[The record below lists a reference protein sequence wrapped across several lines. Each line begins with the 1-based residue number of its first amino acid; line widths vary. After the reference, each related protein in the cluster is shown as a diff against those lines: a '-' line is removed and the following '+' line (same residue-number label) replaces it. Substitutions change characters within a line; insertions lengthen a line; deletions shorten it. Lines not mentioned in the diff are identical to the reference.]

1 MVRKERQEQRGKSKG
16 KGKLNI
22 IENWQ
27 EEAQGDEH
35 ADGWTWNDEQAE
47 EWWKAAGDQN
57 GSSSVQWT
65 NANDQ
70 TAREPEGPIGG
81 LEMNSIE
88 TKYIEQD
95 ELGQNWLRLNY
106 DSGAAVTA
114 LPLAI
119 AGDLPLE
126 KCGEFR
132 VASGAVNPKLGK
144 IKVKSMDE
152 SGMERT
158 VR

>member
-1 MVRKERQEQRGKSKG
+1 MLCVGKCGKSGHHEKDCKQKWTQNKEWSGKKGKSKGKSKG
-16 KGKLNI
+16 KGKLNS

-27 EEAQGDEH
+27 EDAQGDEH

-57 GSSSVQWT
+57 GSSSAQWT

-70 TAREPEGPIGG
+70 TAWEPEGPIGG
-81 LEMNSIE
+81 LEINSIV

-95 ELGQNWLRLNY
+95 ELGQNWLRLNH

-114 LPLAI
+114 LPIAI
-119 AGDLPLE
+119 AGDIAT
-126 KCGEFR
+126 GEMR
-132 VASGAVNPKLGK
+132 
-144 IKVKSMDE
+144 
-152 SGMERT
+152 
-158 VR
+158 